1 MDLSFSKTR
10 NSLVTK
16 YLSIAVI
23 SCINFC
29 HNGSILF
36 CAVQHG
42 SHFQLSH
49 LEEEMLLDRGYECC
63 YILQCTGQPPTKK
76 YHRAQNDNIAHIE
89 RPSFKQKSKFG
100 DTGTKLLSPSP
111 HLPPR
116 ASIPFNMQILLLS
129 FLIILFFY

>member
-42 SHFQLSH
+42 SHFQLSPW
-49 LEEEMLLDRGYECC
+49 RRC
-63 YILQCTGQPPTKK
+63 YQTEATNAATSYSAQGSLPQKNIIQLKMTILPIL
-76 YHRAQNDNIAHIE
+76 RD
-89 RPSFKQKSKFG
+89 
-100 DTGTKLLSPSP
+100 P
-111 HLPPR
+111 HLGKRVNLVIQAQSFSHQVPTFPPEP
-116 ASIPFNMQILLLS
+116 PFP
-129 FLIILFFY
+129 LIHRSCYYPFS